1 MTRLFL
7 IRHARTAAYGRVLTG
22 RDDGVAL
29 DPQGREQS
37 IALARR
43 LRHVRFDALYSSP
56 QLRARQTAEP
66 LSEATGLALAV
77 RAEFDEIDFGQWSG
91 RDFAELA
98 QDRAFQRFNLLRS
111 CATVPGGE
119 SMAAV
124 QARMVRGLQD
134 LQAAHPD
141 ATVAVFGHGD
151 PIKAALAWC
160 AGIPLDLFQRLEISL
175 ASVSVLELERDA
187 IRILGV
193 NHTGDLADDDSC
205 QVR

>member
-22 RDDGVAL
+22 RDDGVPL
-29 DPQGREQS
+29 DPQGRKQS
-37 IALARR
+37 MALAER
-43 LRHVRFDALYSSP
+43 LRHVRLDALYSSP
-56 QLRARQTAEP
+56 QLRARQTAEA
-66 LSEATGLALAV
+66 LSETTGLAVTV
-77 RAEFDEIDFGQWSG
+77 RTEFDEIDFGQWSG

-98 QDRAFQRFNLLRS
+98 QDRAFQRFNVLRS
-111 CATVPGGE
+111 CAAVPGGE

-134 LQAAHPD
+134 LQATHPD

-151 PIKAALAWC
+151 PIKAALAWF

-175 ASVSVLELERDA
+175 ASVSVVELDQDA
-187 IRILGV
+187 IRVLGV
-193 NHTGDLADDDSC
+193 NHNGDLDDGNTD
-205 QVR
+205 